1 MDNVTNED
9 FVEGIAVGDE
19 FHDLLQSM
27 NSQFGRGEVVSLTW
41 RQEEAGSD
49 KYCTTGMVVC
59 RLQYGMCAR
68 AFRVLYAKD
77 GFTLFY
83 AGRQKT
89 VKSDYFIPF

>member
-9 FVEGIAVGDE
+9 LVEGVVVGDE

-27 NSQFGRGEVVSLTW
+27 NSKYGRGDAVSITW
-41 RQEEAGSD
+41 RRELPD
-49 KYCTTGMVVC
+49 VYCTTGMVVC

>member
-9 FVEGIAVGDE
+9 LVEGVVVGDE

-27 NSQFGRGEVVSLTW
+27 DSKYGRGEAVSITW
-41 RQEEAGSD
+41 RRESQD
-49 KYCTTGMVVC
+49 VYCTQGMVVC